1 MGFVDT
7 NKGPASNV
15 SNLSVLSSNEEE
27 TTTSIEEDSQ
37 VNETPEL
44 VESSELI
51 PNETSQR
58 NVVSSAKTKMATGK

>member
-27 TTTSIEEDSQ
+27 TTTSIEEDTQ
-37 VNETPEL
+37 VNDTQEL

-51 PNETSQR
+51 QNETSQR
-58 NVVSSAKTKMATGK
+58 NVVASAETKKDSG

>member
-15 SNLSVLSSNEEE
+15 SNLSVLSSNEGE
-27 TTTSIEEDSQ
+27 TTISNEEDTQ

-51 PNETSQR
+51 QNETSQR
-58 NVVSSAKTKMATGK
+58 NVVASAETKKARG